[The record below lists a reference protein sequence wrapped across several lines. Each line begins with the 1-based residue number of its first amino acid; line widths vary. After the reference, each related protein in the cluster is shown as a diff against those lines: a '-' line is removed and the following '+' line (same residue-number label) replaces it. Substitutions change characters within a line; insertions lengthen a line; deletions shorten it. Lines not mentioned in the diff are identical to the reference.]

1 MSGQTVYV
9 VYADIL
15 FFINFCI
22 DFICLYL
29 SAKLCACPAGI
40 ARTALASALGGL
52 YAIAALALDAL
63 PVPAKLPLHLLAAFV
78 ICFAAFFR
86 GDWKKLLI
94 SCGLF
99 VVSNALM
106 GGLLT
111 AVYTLSGKYAH
122 YNGGFYAE
130 IGAGSLIAVALAS
143 ALCAW
148 VFAFLSKRR
157 LKSLYADVEIVYDGK
172 RYALRLL
179 ADSGNL
185 LREPVSGLPVILLKP
200 GALPT
205 GDMTV
210 LETPGQRVIP
220 FSSAAGSDILI
231 GFRPERITLKPLTKP
246 KDIQAYLAFDK
257 AGNSFAGTDGLFP
270 ASLL

>member
-52 YAIAALALDAL
+52 YAIAALALDVL

-122 YNGGFYAE
+122 YNGGLLSPKSAPEALSPSRWRARSARGCSAFAPSE
-130 IGAGSLIAVALAS
+130 GSNRCTPTWKSSTMES
-143 ALCAW
+143 ATLCACW
-148 VFAFLSKRR
+148 
-157 LKSLYADVEIVYDGK
+157 
-172 RYALRLL
+172 
-179 ADSGNL
+179 
-185 LREPVSGLPVILLKP
+185 
-200 GALPT
+200 PT
-205 GDMTV
+205 AATCCAS
-210 LETPGQRVIP
+210 R
-220 FSSAAGSDILI
+220 SAACRSSCSS
-231 GFRPERITLKPLTKP
+231 RAHCP
-246 KDIQAYLAFDK
+246 
-257 AGNSFAGTDGLFP
+257 P
-270 ASLL
+270 AI